1 MMFWIHFEDIWL
13 LPSNDI
19 STKPNSLI
27 IHSLGEVNIA
37 EYFEIANSESVSD
50 DRVGIETDLK
60 FAELYFFESSNTA

>member
-37 EYFEIANSESVSD
+37 EYFEIANRESVSD
-50 DRVGIETDLK
+50 DRVAIETDFK
-60 FAELYFFESSNTA
+60 FAELYFFKSSNTA